1 MNLIDQYITL
11 ENQIKERALDVN
23 NLVADYIQEKAIDD
37 DSYHISWCNISDAEY
52 LELMYSG
59 KEVVL
64 EYDDGDGWPTQ
75 WTVPTHWLD
84 MSDED
89 IIDDYLVELNRRREI
104 DKLTSIQQLERQANE
119 LGFCLVKQ

>member
-1 MNLIDQYITL
+1 MSLIDQYIDL

-23 NLVADYIQEKAIDD
+23 NLVADYIQEKDIDD
-37 DSYHISWCNISDAEY
+37 DSYHVSWCNISDAEY

-64 EYDDGDGWPTQ
+64 IYDDGYTTQ
-75 WTVPTHWLD
+75 WEVPAHWLD

-89 IIDDYLVELNRRREI
+89 VIDDYLIELNKRREI
-104 DKLTSIQQLERQANE
+104 DKLTSIQQLECQAND